1 MLSIVIIE
9 DERLAID
16 KIKSILSELIPDINF
31 VAVIT
36 SVKEGIDYFSAY
48 SKPDLIFC
56 DIHLTDGLSFEIFN
70 SFQVD
75 APVIF
80 TTAYDEFIMKA
91 FDYNGID
98 YLLKPVNIQEV
109 SKAYQKYRSL
119 QQHFNPTAGKLT
131 NLLEY
136 LGTPK
141 KTRIIVKKGLENIA
155 LRIEDVVLFYTENK
169 IVYLID
175 KQKSKYLYDR
185 NLSILE
191 SELDRSLFFR
201 ANRKYIVNINY
212 IKSYKTFEKVKL
224 ILELTIPDIPH
235 QIILSQETAP
245 DFKKWLA
252 GI

>member
-1 MLSIVIIE
+1 MLNVVIIE

-16 KIKSILSELIPDINF
+16 KLKGILSELIADINF
-31 VAVIT
+31 TAVIT
-36 SVKEGIDYFSAY
+36 SVKEGMDYFSGNP
-48 SKPDLIFC
+48 KPDLIFC

-80 TTAYDEFIMKA
+80 ATAYDEFIMKA

-119 QQHFNPTAGKLT
+119 QQHFSSAPGKLT

-136 LGTPK
+136 LGAPR

-155 LRIEDVVLFYTENK
+155 LKIEDVVLFYTENK
-169 IVYLID
+169 VVYLMD
-175 KQKSKYLYDR
+175 KQKSKYIYDR
-185 NLSILE
+185 NLSELE
-191 SELDRSLFFR
+191 SELDPVIFFR

-224 ILELTIPDIPH
+224 ILELTIPDLQH

-252 GI
+252 G